1 MERTDIAYVINTTPK
16 YFYLL
21 DLHLALLE
29 RYAPNL
35 KWPIY
40 ISTEVPENKT
50 IKSLLHKYS
59 RVKVLQNQD
68 DGFLESRA
76 EAAYMLPSAIKY
88 IFPIQDDFLLEGR
101 PIEENIREALEILDE
116 LPHVSSMRLMPC
128 PGPKG
133 VPLSSM
139 RSKWFILDFNK
150 EMVFTYQATIWRRE
164 QYMNF
169 MNACSATTPANSTKA
184 QRAHYAIKT
193 NIAEIPAGQ
202 NILQGIS
209 GTHLAFKREGSHPNA
224 VYLCPWPYRPTAV
237 VKGVLESWAVELA
250 QRENI
255 LLD

>member
-1 MERTDIAYVINTTPK
+1 MERSDVAYVINTTPK

-35 KWPIY
+35 EWPIY
-40 ISTEVPENKT
+40 ISTEVPEHET
-50 IKSLLHKYS
+50 IKYLLHKYS

-76 EAAYMLPSAIKY
+76 EAAYMLPSSIKY

-101 PIEENIREALEILDE
+101 PMEDKIKQSLKILDE
-116 LPHVSSMRLMPC
+116 LPHISSMRLMPC
-128 PGPKG
+128 PGPNG
-133 VPLSSM
+133 LLLSPM
-139 RSKWFILDFNK
+139 VNDWFVLDFNK

-169 MNACSATTPANSTKA
+169 MNACAATTPKNSTKA
-184 QRAHYAIKT
+184 ERAHYAIKT

-202 NILQGIS
+202 MILQGIS
-209 GTHLAFKREGSHPNA
+209 GMHLAFKREGKHPNA

-237 VKGVLESWAVELA
+237 VKGVLEPWAIELA

-255 LLD
+255 DLD